1 MSNHIWFCSFFHVE
15 HESTIVFTR
24 IIIENKK
31 QSEIVS
37 NSKNQK
43 RVSDQIEP
51 NKQTR
56 KLKDTKWSWKVQAFT
71 WKGFWIVL
79 LELDFFL
86 GAVMFSAPF
95 SFTFLRRKRWI
106 LAYECLVKVF
116 DGIETGFEWEFE
128 FWKFEKMKKMVV
140 FLSSVFCAVF
150 WWFWPSSALKLMF
163 YI

>member
-15 HESTIVFTR
+15 HESTIGFTR

-31 QSEIVS
+31 RSEIVS

-86 GAVMFSAPF
+86 GAVVFSAPF
-95 SFTFLRRKRWI
+95 SFTFLRRKWWI
-106 LAYECLVKVF
+106 LAYERLVKVF
-116 DGIETGFEWEFE
+116 DAMESGFVWEFV
-128 FWKFEKMKKMVV
+128 FWKFEKMKKMVR
-140 FLSSVFCAVF
+140 FWASVCCAVF
-150 WWFWPSSALKLMF
+150 DDSLLARALNLML